1 MAKPQVAVV
10 FGGISNEHE
19 ISCLSANS
27 ILKQIDRD
35 KYQIQPIGITKDAQ
49 GVAFKD
55 ELNLDKD
62 GAALPEVDLKLIEK
76 FAISAPTKNP
86 PLELINS
93 QVVFPVLHG
102 PWGEDGTIQG
112 LLELHKIPYV
122 GSGVLASAIG
132 MNKPLAKMLFRQSGL
147 LVSNWKHFS
156 KDEFNQN
163 PNQVISEISQL
174 SFPLFVKPA
183 RGGSSVGISKVSE
196 PEQLA
201 AAIESALTHD
211 SVFLVEEAVTQA
223 REIECGVLADVSGSG
238 FQVSVPA
245 EIKVNQNHE
254 FYDYQAKYLVD
265 GADLIVPAE
274 LTDQQIE
281 KLQELS
287 IKAFKSL
294 NCEGLARVDFFLRVN
309 GDIYLNEINTMP
321 GFTPI
326 SMYPRVFAAS
336 GIAYPN
342 LIEHLISEALNRSS
356 GLR

>member
-1 MAKPQVAVV
+1 MTKPQVAVV

-27 ILKQIDRD
+27 ILKQINRN
-35 KYQIQPIGITKDAQ
+35 KYRIVPIGVTKDAQ
-49 GVAFKD
+49 WVVFQD
-55 ELNLDKD
+55 ELTLDTETST
-62 GAALPEVDLKLIEK
+62 LPEISMKLVEK

-183 RGGSSVGISKVSE
+183 RGGSSVGICKVSE
-196 PEQLA
+196 SGQLA
-201 AAIESALTHD
+201 AAIESALAHD

-223 REIECGVLADVSGSG
+223 REIECGVLADISGSG
-238 FQVSVPA
+238 YQVSVPA

-265 GADLIVPAE
+265 GAELIVPAE

-281 KLQELS
+281 KLQDLS
-287 IKAFKSL
+287 VQAFKSL

-336 GIAYPN
+336 GIAYPD
-342 LIEHLISEALNRSS
+342 LIDHLISEALNRKS

>member
-49 GVAFKD
+49 WVAFKD

-336 GIAYPN
+336 GIAYPD